1 MSKCEKVVADALTAE
16 TVLGKDCVGG
26 IITAGATLATCADLS
41 GVQEDLSNKVDE
53 VKEKAKDVENK
64 VDALDTATDKLFEDV
79 AVDGGKLIFTRK
91 DGSEKSINLDL
102 DQVKDVDVDD
112 DYLIITN
119 DDDSKAKLSLNK
131 LAKKLFENGVA
142 KDADMEAVKEGR
154 ANIKL
159 GVDNSGEDV
168 NQGAC
173 ITTCKDLNDM
183 YERIKGEIP
192 IDRFLSGVE
201 YNRETKEITFTVSG
215 GETMVAPIADLAQSA
230 IKPNGGIAGD
240 GSSGNPLHLDLSTQA
255 PRNPVENEDGEI
267 ATTYIGGHDVVLGRP
282 SKWIVVGDNTVIPA
296 YTI

>member
-1 MSKCEKVVADALTAE
+1 MSKCDKVIADALTAE
-16 TVLGKDCVGG
+16 AVLGKDCSGNIVN
-26 IITAGATLATCADLS
+26 AGATLATCADL
-41 GVQEDLSNKVDE
+41 GAVKEDLAGKVDE
-53 VKEKAKDVENK
+53 VKDKAKDVENK

-79 AVDGGKLIFTRK
+79 AVEGGKLIFTRK

-142 KDADMEAVKEGR
+142 KEADMKAVKEGR
-154 ANIKL
+154 AGIKL

-168 NQGAC
+168 VQGAC

-183 YERIKGEIP
+183 YERIKSEIP
-192 IDRFLSGVE
+192 VDKFLSGVN
-201 YNRETKEITFTVSG
+201 YDSETKTIKFTVSG
-215 GETMVAPIADLAQSA
+215 GENLEAPIADLAQSA
-230 IKPNGGIAGD
+230 VKPNGGITGD
-240 GSSGNPLHLDLSTQA
+240 GSSGNPLRLDLSTQA
-255 PRNPVENEDGEI
+255 KRNPTENENGEI

-282 SKWIVVGDNTVIPA
+282 TKWIVVGDNTVIPA